1 MSRRSA
7 LCGAAAL
14 TICLTAVPATAQDPG
29 LWGVYNDALKGAK
42 YIDLTH
48 PITPKMPLWAGFGPL
63 EFAPSEAGND
73 VEGFATKG
81 DVFTFEKSGF
91 EATAFR
97 FTTDQLGTQLDPP
110 AHWAPEYPAIDE
122 LPPTY
127 AIRPLAVISIEEQ
140 VAKDPGY
147 ALQVADIE
155 AWEADHGQIP
165 EGSVVFVRSGWGK
178 TWPDPAL
185 STTFPFP
192 GVGLDALKFLH
203 EERHILFHG
212 HEPLDTDATPTLEG
226 EYWLLHNGY
235 TQAEGVANLEGVP
248 ETGCLVAI
256 GYAKIAGGLGGIAR
270 YVAICPPDTP
280 IGVSISAAD
289 APLPKMEKRL
299 HWDETAGMR
308 VR

>member
-1 MSRRSA
+1 MRKTGSA
-7 LCGAAAL
+7 AVAALVLAGAAAE
-14 TICLTAVPATAQDPG
+14 AAEPG
-29 LWGVYNDALKGAK
+29 LWSVYDTALKGAK

-48 PITPKMPLWAGFGPL
+48 PITPKMPLWLGFGPL
-63 EFAPSEAGND
+63 EFAPSQAGND
-73 VEGFATKG
+73 VEGFAKKG

-91 EATAFR
+91 EATAFVL
-97 FTTDQLGTQLDPP
+97 TTDQLGTQLDPP

-155 AWEADHGQIP
+155 AWETAHGTIP

-178 TWPDPAL
+178 AWPDPAL
-185 STTFPFP
+185 STMFPFP

-235 TQAEGVANLEGVP
+235 AQAEGVANLEGVP

-256 GYAKIAGGLGGIAR
+256 GYAKIGGGLGGLAR

-289 APLPKMEKRL
+289 APLPKMDKVL
-299 HWDETAGMR
+299 HWDAAAGMR

>member
-1 MSRRSA
+1 MRKIW
-7 LCGAAAL
+7 LCAIAAAAAGAPL
-14 TICLTAVPATAQDPG
+14 AAAAADG
-29 LWGVYNDALKGAK
+29 LWSVYDEALKGAK

-48 PITPKMPLWAGFGPL
+48 PITPAMPVWAGFGPQ
-63 EFAPSEAGND
+63 EFAPSEAGAD

-81 DVFTFEKSGF
+81 DVFTFEGSGF
-91 EATAFR
+91 EATAMR

-127 AIRPLAVISIEEQ
+127 AVRPLAVISIEEQ

-147 ALQVADIE
+147 ALSVADIE
-155 AWEADHGQIP
+155 AWEKAHGTIP
-165 EGSVVFVRSGWGK
+165 EGSVVFVRSGWSK
-178 TWPDPAL
+178 DWPDPAL
-185 STTFPFP
+185 ATAFPFP

-212 HEPLDTDATPTLEG
+212 HEPLDTDSTPTLEG

-235 TQAEGVANLEGVP
+235 AQAEGVANLDQVA

-256 GYAKIAGGLGGIAR
+256 GYAKIGGGLGGLAR
-270 YVAICPPDTP
+270 YVAICPPDWP
-280 IGVSISAAD
+280 HGVTISAAD
-289 APLPKMEKRL
+289 APLPKLDKPL
-299 HWDETAGMR
+299 HWDEAAGMR